1 MCEPLLW
8 RLRSLSDA
16 RAETR
21 ESDGWLLGVI
31 VAGTVS
37 LGSGGCDVAV
47 PRASAE
53 FLPNRVRREIARTVP
68 QSPERR
74 IVIVFEFE
82 SYRILFI
89 FFWYER
95 MSTEA
100 IKAEEQ
106 LRHRS
111 RRGAMEDVGERERAS
126 TD

>member
-1 MCEPLLW
+1 
-8 RLRSLSDA
+8 
-16 RAETR
+16 
-21 ESDGWLLGVI
+21 VI

-53 FLPNRVRREIARTVP
+53 FLPNRVRRKITRTVP

-74 IVIVFEFE
+74 FVIVLISSPIGF
-82 SYRILFI
+82 YFI

-95 MSTEA
+95 MSAEA

-106 LRHRS
+106 LTAPLTAK
-111 RRGAMEDVGERERAS
+111 GYGEGGRERARS
-126 TD
+126 ESGERGT